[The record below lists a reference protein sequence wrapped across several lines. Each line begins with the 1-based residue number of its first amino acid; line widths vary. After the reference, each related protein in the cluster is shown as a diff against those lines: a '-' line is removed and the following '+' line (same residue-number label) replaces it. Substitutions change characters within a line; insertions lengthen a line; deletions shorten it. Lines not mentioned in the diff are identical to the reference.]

1 VIYGPFAD
9 LSVRVEQRCACCGR
23 ARDDGAGSAPP
34 YGGTGLAAHAHS
46 VADVL
51 VEELGDFFRSRK
63 HKNTPTFIGRASA
76 AKNIF
81 SKSLG
86 RKWARR
92 PGLGPHRRLWSVGT
106 AEAKGR
112 PGAEPSDLWDEL
124 PELLRFRSS

>member
-1 VIYGPFAD
+1 VTFSALANTKTRPLLWA
-9 LSVRVEQRCACCGR
+9 VRRPQ
-23 ARDDGAGSAPP
+23 
-34 YGGTGLAAHAHS
+34 
-46 VADVL
+46 
-51 VEELGDFFRSRK
+51 
-63 HKNTPTFIGRASA
+63 
-76 AKNIF
+76 KNIF

-86 RKWARR
+86 RNWARR

>member
-1 VIYGPFAD
+1 M
-9 LSVRVEQRCACCGR
+9 GR
-23 ARDDGAGSAPP
+23 ATDYSGESHF
-34 YGGTGLAAHAHS
+34 GLQSVGLSYHAVHAHP

-63 HKNTPTFIGRASA
+63 HKNAPTFIGSASA

-86 RKWARR
+86 RNWARR